1 MSLSQDIL
9 KSFSDNDTVGTI
21 EHINNALYARA
32 NNYINSRKQVVAK
45 SIFDN
50 DSTDEDYTE

>member
-1 MSLSQDIL
+1 MSLSKDIL
-9 KSFSDNDTVGTI
+9 QSFSDNDTVGTI

-32 NNYINSRKQVVAK
+32 NEYISSRKQVVAQ
-45 SIFDN
+45 SIFND